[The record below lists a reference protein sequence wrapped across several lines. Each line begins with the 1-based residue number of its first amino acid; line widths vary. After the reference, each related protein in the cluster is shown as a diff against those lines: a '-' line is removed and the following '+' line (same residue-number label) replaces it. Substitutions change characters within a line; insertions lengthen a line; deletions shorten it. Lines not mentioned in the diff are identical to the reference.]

1 MRENIPTV
9 VILTDGLQSFAVHI
23 IKSLPYKIYY
33 SDRFLV
39 ATQERVAKQIIYVC
53 MFAYLNFLN
62 ENLAYDMFIYKF
74 LRQNV

>member
-9 VILTDGLQSFAVHI
+9 VILTDGLRSFAVHI
-23 IKSLPYKIYY
+23 IKSLLYKIYY

-39 ATQERVAKQIIYVC
+39 ATQERVAQQIIYVC